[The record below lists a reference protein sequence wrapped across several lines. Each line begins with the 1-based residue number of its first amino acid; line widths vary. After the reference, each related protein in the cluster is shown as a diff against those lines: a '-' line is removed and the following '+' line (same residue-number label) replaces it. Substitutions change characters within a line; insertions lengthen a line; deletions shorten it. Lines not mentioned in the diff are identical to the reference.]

1 MRPELAKPSHSAR
14 CVVLGW
20 RAVARG
26 RGGPL
31 RPSRPGGAYI
41 AVFAMCAMTVPTTC
55 TAIRRARFGAPVRQN
70 NQNSQNEPGMS
81 FGINQIVSRCAEEGA
96 CPLKNKD
103 LLTML
108 APYCESQ
115 GKLTPWITRTRADTK
130 MRHLRHAASARC
142 QMPKRSANGRST

>member
-41 AVFAMCAMTVPTTC
+41 AVFAMCVRTRSHTYTRKPGSAGVGGPD
-55 TAIRRARFGAPVRQN
+55 RQN
-70 NQNSQNEPGMS
+70 NSKFAKRTWNVLW
-81 FGINQIVSRCAEEGA
+81 NQQTLSRKVGPRHGCKWVSRG
-96 CPLKNKD
+96 
-103 LLTML
+103 
-108 APYCESQ
+108 
-115 GKLTPWITRTRADTK
+115 
-130 MRHLRHAASARC
+130 
-142 QMPKRSANGRST
+142 

>member
-55 TAIRRARFGAPVRQN
+55 TAIRRSAGLAPGWRN
-70 NQNSQNEPGMS
+70 NQKEQKEPGMM
-81 FGINQIVSRCAEEGA
+81 FGGNEIVDRG
-96 CPLKNKD
+96 
-103 LLTML
+103 
-108 APYCESQ
+108 
-115 GKLTPWITRTRADTK
+115 TPG
-130 MRHLRHAASARC
+130 AAS
-142 QMPKRSANGRST
+142 P